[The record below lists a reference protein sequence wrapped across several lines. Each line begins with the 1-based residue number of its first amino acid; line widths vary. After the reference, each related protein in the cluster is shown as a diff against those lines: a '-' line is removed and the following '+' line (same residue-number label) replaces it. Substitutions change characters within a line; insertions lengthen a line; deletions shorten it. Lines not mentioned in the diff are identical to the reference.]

1 MNTFGHIFRV
11 HIFGES
17 HGECVGITID
27 GCPAG
32 LSINEDD
39 LLPDLERRKG
49 GKQKGTTPRQEADY
63 PFFKSGVF
71 NGKTTGFPITILFE
85 NNNTRSEDYQKQRS
99 FPRPGH
105 ADFTAHAKFGG
116 NEDYRGGGHFSARLT
131 TGLVA
136 AGAIAKKILDLT
148 SFGRHRLTEGD
159 AGPSPKERGDKGDVT
174 DFGYVTNSY
183 NQWEILKDFAR
194 ENRKNHTE
202 AEDKVWHAVR
212 NRKIDG
218 HKFRRQHPIAGL
230 IPDFVCLE
238 KKLIVE
244 IDGGYHNE
252 EEQKKYDGARTE
264 WLNEHEYRLLRF
276 TNEEV
281 LSNISA
287 VTQKIS
293 ETLSEPETAFNKS
306 TTGSP
311 LPWRGVRGEV
321 KKSITIQAA
330 VTQIAGET
338 DLEKGLQKAID
349 AKDSV
354 GGIVECKVNGLP
366 VGLGEPYFDSLE
378 SSLAHIIFAIPAVRG
393 IEFGTGFAAASMF
406 GSQHNDAIEDM
417 TGKTKTN
424 HAGGVV
430 GGISNGNELVF
441 RIAIKPTSSTPKEQ
455 NSLNWETGQAGNFSI
470 KGRHD
475 LCVALRAP
483 VIVEAATAIAL
494 LDFMMRAQRVPRVL
508 ASSDDK

>member
-1 MNTFGHIFRV
+1 LNSFGKIFRV

-32 LSINEDD
+32 LSLTEDD

-63 PFFKSGVF
+63 PIFKSGIF

-99 FPRPGH
+99 IPRPGH
-105 ADFTAHAKFGG
+105 ADFTAHEKFGG

-136 AGAIAKKILDLT
+136 AGAIAKMLMKSVSIYAEV
-148 SFGRHRLTEGD
+148 TE
-159 AGPSPKERGDKGDVT
+159 
-174 DFGYVTNSY
+174 
-183 NQWEILKDFAR
+183 
-194 ENRKNHTE
+194 
-202 AEDKVWHAVR
+202 
-212 NRKIDG
+212 
-218 HKFRRQHPIAGL
+218 
-230 IPDFVCLE
+230 
-238 KKLIVE
+238 
-244 IDGGYHNE
+244 
-252 EEQKKYDGARTE
+252 
-264 WLNEHEYRLLRF
+264 
-276 TNEEV
+276 
-281 LSNISA
+281 
-287 VTQKIS
+287 
-293 ETLSEPETAFNKS
+293 
-306 TTGSP
+306 
-311 LPWRGVRGEV
+311 
-321 KKSITIQAA
+321 
-330 VTQIAGET
+330 IAGEK
-338 DLEKGLQKAID
+338 DLELGLQKAID

-366 VGLGEPYFDSLE
+366 VGLGEPYFDSVE

-393 IEFGTGFAAASMF
+393 IEFGTGFAAAKMF
-406 GSQHNDAIEDM
+406 GSEHNDAIEDIS
-417 TGKTKTN
+417 GKTKTN
-424 HAGGVV
+424 HAGGIV

-455 NSLNWETGQAGNFSI
+455 NSLNWDTKQVETFSI

-483 VIVEAATAIAL
+483 VIVEAATAL
-494 LDFMMRAQRVPRVL
+494 VLVDFMLQEQKIKRVL
-508 ASSDDK
+508 